1 MRKLSKLMLI
11 FLCAWAFN
19 ACAAS
24 FDCKKATSNTEK
36 MICADIELS
45 ASDEYLAVF
54 YKRAMAIAP
63 DQNRLKQEQRAW
75 LREVALCKE
84 PVCARALYYSRI
96 SALADY
102 AFNNV
107 SLVCAKKTPDISVIC
122 SDSGLQQ
129 QYGQYIE
136 LYKTQRN
143 LTTDNEGKWRLD
155 DYFHKTISKIEST
168 CADISCLQKQFVDVI
183 ELAKWSLD
191 RLIVKNTYAYMPKW
205 KPKLIASSLYH
216 TCVAGDEVIKCWG
229 TPGQKVLEP
238 PRKFK
243 GVTQLVSHYPTLS
256 CAKDSFGWECWGSC
270 RDGACD
276 IPSDM
281 KDADKL
287 AVAQSHV
294 CGLKNEK
301 IKCWGL
307 NSSGESNVPDDLPK
321 VIDVAVSPENTCVAL
336 IDGNVRCWG
345 DNRFDQVSTAVS
357 LSGAQKI
364 YSAPWYTCIE
374 NIMGHHECTDIIH
387 ARSYKKGGVESQSS
401 FLNKNKFVYFYAGM
415 ERVCGISQGNNY
427 ACWPAELRS
436 APSLVVKDQSIYAVT
451 ANDGHTCILSHKNGI
466 SCWGSYPNEDVKL
479 YKFPYDAKET
489 MLKALKNE

>member
-1 MRKLSKLMLI
+1 MQNLSKLLVI

-19 ACAAS
+19 TSAAS

-84 PVCARALYYSRI
+84 PVCARKLYYSRI
-96 SALADY
+96 NALAEL

-107 SLVCAKKTPDISVIC
+107 SLVCAKETPGISAIC
-122 SDSGLQQ
+122 SDSGLKQ
-129 QYGQYIE
+129 QYAQYIH
-136 LYKTQRN
+136 LYKNRRD
-143 LTTDNEGKWRLD
+143 LTANGDRRWVLDNNF
-155 DYFHKTISKIEST
+155 YKTISEVASKCNDSA
-168 CADISCLQKQFVDVI
+168 CMRKQFANAI
-183 ELAKWSLD
+183 ELSSESLD
-191 RLIVKNTYAYMPKW
+191 RLIVENTYAYIPKW
-205 KPKLIASSLYH
+205 KPKFIASSLYH
-216 TCVAGDEVIKCWG
+216 TCVAGEEVIKCWG

-345 DNRFDQVSTAVS
+345 DNRFDQVSTAVG

-364 YSAPWYTCIE
+364 YTAPWYTCIE
-374 NIMGHHECTDIIH
+374 NKLGHHECTGIIH
-387 ARSYKKGGVESQSS
+387 AKSYKKGGSEPQSS
-401 FLNKNKFVYFYAGM
+401 FLNKNKFKYFYAGM
-415 ERVCGISQGNNY
+415 ERVCGISDGNKY

-436 APSLVVKDQSIYAVT
+436 APGFVLSDQSIYAVA

-466 SCWGSYPNEDVKL
+466 SCWGSYPNENL
-479 YKFPYDAKET
+479 EMYKFPYDAKET
-489 MLKALKNE
+489 MLNALKNE